1 MLAEEEEMN
10 DKLGSNGDL
19 GVPEVLSDKNGLL
32 EWSGDVEC
40 FCGECLRKGTCVE
53 YIRGKE
59 LHPDAEKRKKV
70 WDRKECKYFSPK

>member
-40 FCGECLRKGTCVE
+40 FCGECLRKDTCVE